1 MNIIIKVLLILFF
14 LEPFF
19 AFSFTTKY
27 STIKVNGNV
36 IARPCTVIPDEKIVD
51 LGDIF
56 TYAMTPYS
64 PWVDFQIRLTGCPEG
79 TNDVSALFT
88 GEYDTV
94 NNYYKNKGTAKN
106 IGIQLKF
113 NDNNDLIK
121 SGDSKVVGV
130 DDNENATFY
139 LSARAYKNSVSSTG
153 TLQSNI
159 NIIYTWL

>member
-1 MNIIIKVLLILFF
+1 MNVIIKVITILFL

-19 AFSFTTKY
+19 AFSLTTKF
-27 STIKVNGNV
+27 STVTVNGSV
-36 IARPCTVIPDEKIVD
+36 IARPCTIIPVSKTVN

-64 PWVDFQIRLTGCPEG
+64 PWVDFQINLTGCPEG

-88 GEYDTV
+88 GEYDTT
-94 NNYYKNKGTAKN
+94 NNYYKNKGTSKN

-113 NDNNDLIK
+113 NDENELIK
-121 SGDSKVVGV
+121 SGDVKIVSV

-139 LSARAYKNSVSSTG
+139 LSARAYKNGISSTG

-159 NIIYTWL
+159 NITYTWL